1 MKSERTTIHRNL
13 CICLLL
19 AQIFILPDAPKFTVG
34 CGFIAGFLHY
44 FLLATFAWML
54 VEGIHVYLML
64 VKVFETGIG
73 KYLIN
78 ISQRGRKL
86 KTKSRE
92 KQLVKSNK

>member
-1 MKSERTTIHRNL
+1 MIFLKFYVHFYFSVFQGLKSERTTIHRNL

-64 VKVFETGIG
+64 VKVFETGITEND
-73 KYLIN
+73 L
-78 ISQRGRKL
+78 
-86 KTKSRE
+86 E
-92 KQLVKSNK
+92 KK

>member
-1 MKSERTTIHRNL
+1 MCDLEEYFFYFFYTSLIFFQGLKSERTTIHRNL

-64 VKVFETGIG
+64 VKVFETGIIE
-73 KYLIN
+73 KY
-78 ISQRGRKL
+78 
-86 KTKSRE
+86 
-92 KQLVKSNK
+92 